1 MFRLITS
8 MLSFYS
14 CVAAV
19 FMATATLSCA
29 EGLKAQPILIAQ
41 AKNPTL
47 SDILPAGKGLP
58 LLLENCG
65 SCHSTACAVKGQR
78 PKGRWLGLKKDHKE
92 RVAGL
97 SDEEFDT
104 LFSYLSENFNNSK
117 PEPKLTPEMLEMAT
131 CTPF

>member
-1 MFRLITS
+1 MFRLQTPIF
-8 MLSFYS
+8 SFYS

-19 FMATATLSCA
+19 FMVISTFFCDG
-29 EGLKAQPILIAQ
+29 ELKAQPILIAQ

-47 SDILPAGKGLP
+47 LDILPAGKGLP

-65 SCHSTACAVKGQR
+65 SCHSAACAVKGQR

-104 LFSYLSENFNNSK
+104 LFSYLSENFNSSK

>member
-1 MFRLITS
+1 MFRLLTP

-19 FMATATLSCA
+19 FMVTATLSCA

-78 PKGRWLGLKKDHKE
+78 
-92 RVAGL
+92 VAGL